1 MKDKFIDSTGDPRRQ
16 ALVRQIE
23 EVHPDVPVRELMFAA
38 RQELL
43 RREIAE
49 LEERLKEQGL

>member
-1 MKDKFIDSTGDPRRQ
+1 MKDKFIDSTGDPRRK

-23 EVHPDVPVRELMFAA
+23 EVHPDVPVRELTHAM

-43 RREIAE
+43 RREMAK
-49 LEERLKEQGL
+49 LEERLGEQDL